1 MSSSDES
8 RRRVAESLQR
18 SLGALSTAAMSRMEA
33 ELPWFRELS
42 ADSRSWVGVIV
53 QNGLQGFIEW
63 YAHDGDR
70 AIGPAAETGPA
81 EAEIFS
87 AAPRA
92 LAGVITLQQTVHL
105 VRLGIDAVE
114 DTVDE
119 FLDAADAV
127 GVHNAIVRF
136 SRELAFATA
145 DVYARAAEVRGAWDA
160 RLEALVVDAVLR
172 ADADETVLS
181 QASAL
186 AWQDRGKVCV
196 VLGSLPV
203 EGTEKDAFAEVRR
216 SARLAG
222 MDALCASRGDRLV
235 VVLGGVTDP
244 LAAAKAVAEPFGA
257 APVVAGPLAD
267 DLSHAYQSA
276 RAALSGQRAVPGW
289 PGAPRPV
296 SSEDLLPERA
306 LNGDGHARR
315 QLVEEVY
322 TPLAEAKG
330 TLIETIAAYFEHGSA
345 IEGTARALFVHPNTV
360 RYRLRQAADVTG
372 LTPGNPRDAFVYQI
386 ALGLGRLAQHPAKL

>member
-1 MSSSDES
+1 VSSTDES

-18 SLGALSTAAMSRMEA
+18 SVGALSTAAMSRMEA

-53 QNGLQGFIEW
+53 QSGLQGFIEW
-63 YAHDGDR
+63 YAHDGDKVISPPS
-70 AIGPAAETGPA
+70 ASGPA
-81 EAEIFS
+81 EADVFS
-87 AAPRA
+87 QAPRA
-92 LAGVITLQQTVHL
+92 LAGVITLQQTVNL
-105 VRLGIDAVE
+105 VRLSIDAVE
-114 DTVDE
+114 GTVDQ
-119 FLDAADAV
+119 FLDPADV
-127 GVHNAIVRF
+127 PGVHDAIVRF

-196 VLGSLPV
+196 VLGSLPA
-203 EGTEKDAFAEVRR
+203 EGTEKDIFSVVRR
-216 SARLAG
+216 GARLAG

-244 LAAAKAVAEPFGA
+244 VAAAETVIEGFAD

-276 RAALSGQRAVPGW
+276 RSALSGQRAALGW

-315 QLVEEVY
+315 LLVEEVY
-322 TPLAEAKG
+322 APLAEAKG

-386 ALGLGRLAQHPAKL
+386 ALGLGRLAQRPARL

>member
-1 MSSSDES
+1 MSSTEES

-18 SLGALSTAAMSRMEA
+18 SVGALSTAAMSRMEA

-70 AIGPAAETGPA
+70 AIGPPAESGPA

-105 VRLGIDAVE
+105 IRLGIDAVE
-114 DTVDE
+114 GTVDQ
-119 FLDAADAV
+119 FLDPADAP

-196 VLGSLPV
+196 VLGSLPA
-203 EGTEKDAFAEVRR
+203 EGTEKDIFTAVRR

-244 LAAAKAVAEPFGA
+244 LAAAETVIEGFAD

-276 RAALSGQRAVPGW
+276 RSALSGQRAAPGW

-315 QLVEEVY
+315 LLVEEVY

-386 ALGLGRLAQHPAKL
+386 ALGLGRLAQHPARL